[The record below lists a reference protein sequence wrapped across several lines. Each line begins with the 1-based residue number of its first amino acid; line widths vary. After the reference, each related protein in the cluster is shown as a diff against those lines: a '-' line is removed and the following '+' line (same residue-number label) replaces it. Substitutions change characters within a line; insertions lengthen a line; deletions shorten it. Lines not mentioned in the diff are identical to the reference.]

1 LPGRISSIDSLKEAS
16 EDERFQEKVR
26 EEYKNTYDTF
36 KEINDSFET
45 FEFGSDRGSIRR
57 MVFSADYLK
66 NFFGSVRDIESALS
80 SMWQSVSSV
89 YGGYW
94 NFEVIQDD
102 NNNGR
107 IGVID
112 SFKPEQ
118 RVAVVNPNVDKSKLS
133 KPGNT
138 NEKTFVFPLYSTRSL
153 FKDFNLQV
161 NLSSAMATQAMY
173 HSQKNFS
180 KEGQNTTNKPEDLS
194 ITALA
199 SIQNQSMTDPEGQ
212 GTQTHDALLKDYHS
226 VIRGKDGEGAGRTAR
241 KNPSEA
247 NSDLVVKPIDFKVE
261 GDPIADSIRKQN
273 EVEAAAASEEEIKK
287 ADEGIRLIDTNSG
300 LIYKS
305 DGEMMGAFQRGM
317 DYLLNKKDEANVDV
331 DPVTPIEVSFSMP
344 GIGGIRMYDIFAVDY
359 LPDNYRRY
367 GLFQVSGIDHTLSP
381 QGWDTK
387 ISGKLRVDM
396 DTLIKDAKSQNL
408 YQENS
413 VEISTEFSETDNINF
428 LTLIQNTQ
436 EEETEKSNQN
446 N

>member
-1 LPGRISSIDSLKEAS
+1 MTSLW
-16 EDERFQEKVR
+16 
-26 EEYKNTYDTF
+26 N
-36 KEINDSFET
+36 
-45 FEFGSDRGSIRR
+45 
-57 MVFSADYLK
+57 
-66 NFFGSVRDIESALS
+66 
-80 SMWQSVSSV
+80 SVSSR

-94 NFEVIQDD
+94 KFEVIQDD
-102 NNNGR
+102 NSNGV

-112 SFKPEQ
+112 SFKPEF
-118 RVAVVNPNVDKSKLS
+118 RVATINPNVDKSKLS
-133 KPGNT
+133 VPGNT
-138 NEKTFVFPLYSTRSL
+138 NEKTFVFPLYSTKSL
-153 FKDFNLQV
+153 FKDFSLQV

-180 KEGQNTTNKPEDLS
+180 KEGQSTTNKPEDLA

-199 SIQNQSMTDPEGQ
+199 SLQNQSMVDPEGL
-212 GTQTHDALLKDYHS
+212 GAQTEEALLKDYHS

-241 KNPSEA
+241 ANPSEA
-247 NSDLVVKPIDFKVE
+247 NSDLVVKPLDFKID
-261 GDPIADSIRKQN
+261 GDPILDSLRKEQ
-273 EVEAAAASEEEIKK
+273 ETDASVRSEEEIKK
-287 ADEGIRLIDTNSG
+287 ANTGIRLIDTNSG

-331 DPVTPIEVSFSMP
+331 DPLTPIEVSFTMP

-367 GLFQVSGIDHTLSP
+367 GLFQVSGVDHTLSP

-413 VEISTEFSETDNINF
+413 VEINTEFSETDNINF
-428 LTLIQNTQ
+428 LTLIQNAKK
-436 EEETEKSNQN
+436 EETATSNQN
-446 N
+446 K